1 MALYVID
8 INEKSEK
15 GKQLKRLL
23 IEKQSATKVF
33 SIKEYEKNEELA
45 LMKIMSKPLKEEL
58 VTASQI
64 RASLAKAKKRVAK

>member
-23 IEKQSATKVF
+23 IEKQSATKIF
-33 SIKEYEKNEELA
+33 SIKEF
-45 LMKIMSKPLKEEL
+45 
-58 VTASQI
+58 
-64 RASLAKAKKRVAK
+64 

>member
-23 IEKQSATKVF
+23 KTNQPAMKIYSLKEFEKQ
-33 SIKEYEKNEELA
+33 EELA
-45 LMKIMSKPLKEEL
+45 LMKIMNKPLKEEL
-58 VTASQI
+58 VSAVEIRTA
-64 RASLAKAKKRVAK
+64 LAKAKKRVSK